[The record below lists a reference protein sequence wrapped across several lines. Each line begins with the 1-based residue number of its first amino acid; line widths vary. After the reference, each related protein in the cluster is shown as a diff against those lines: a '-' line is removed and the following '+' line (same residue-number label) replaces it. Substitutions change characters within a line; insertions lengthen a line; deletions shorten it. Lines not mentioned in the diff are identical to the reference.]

1 MKKILLLLTPV
12 FILIVVFGCSKEH
25 EAVTFTKYNITAN
38 EPTNVNATFDID
50 KDVVKVT
57 WDMNYSTNI
66 LDSVVGYEITVSD
79 SLNFYKGDL
88 HNKIATGSTEKSYE
102 IPAGNYITEED
113 TLKVLFFNV
122 SAIFKIGE
130 HEFFTGAYSGNP
142 TSAAITRD

>member
-12 FILIVVFGCSKEH
+12 FILIAVFGCSKDH
-25 EAVTFTKYNITAN
+25 EAPTFTKYNVTAN

-50 KDVVKVT
+50 KDVVKVA
-57 WDMNYSTNI
+57 WDMNYSANI

-113 TLKVLFFNV
+113 TLKVLYFNV
-122 SAIFKIGE
+122 AAIFKIGE
-130 HEFFTGAYSGNP
+130 QELFTGSFSDNP
-142 TSAAITRD
+142 ASAAITRD